1 MIQEF
6 TTENFLVRPIRLD
19 DASLVFE
26 HWAQEIDI
34 AKYMT
39 WKPHKDVEETELFI
53 ESCLDG
59 WQNNDFTW
67 LIETEQDKQVIGSF
81 AASRNGSRIET
92 GYLLRKEYWGKGYIP
107 EVIRA
112 FITKAFKID
121 GVFRVWAVCDVD
133 NLASKRAMEKGGLEP
148 EGILKSWLVHPN
160 IAAEPRDCHCLSI
173 INNHRPSIDLAGL

>member
-39 WKPHKDVEETELFI
+39 WTPHKDIEETKLFI

-67 LIETEQDKQVIGSF
+67 LIETKQDKQVIGSF
-81 AASRNGSRIET
+81 AASRNGSRIEI
-92 GYLLRKEYWGKGYIP
+92 GYLCEKSTGVKGIFLRSSE
-107 EVIRA
+107 R
-112 FITKAFKID
+112 
-121 GVFRVWAVCDVD
+121 
-133 NLASKRAMEKGGLEP
+133 S
-148 EGILKSWLVHPN
+148 
-160 IAAEPRDCHCLSI
+160 
-173 INNHRPSIDLAGL
+173 